1 MIDLYKL
8 RYFLAVARAGSYVQA
23 AEELHVSQPALSRSI
38 QSLERQYGVA
48 LLDRGRAGVTLTRA
62 GQRLMRF
69 ADDLLYN
76 AETLERML
84 AGAATGNSGEV
95 EFGIG
100 PVAATVVLP
109 TVAADV
115 ARNYPAISLRAH
127 SESVGEMA
135 SKLLNGE
142 VEFFL
147 GRVDRTSQ
155 NDRFLVDVL
164 GSASFRIYARAGHPL
179 AEAKSATLADIRPF
193 PRLGGTA
200 WHEFVAH
207 DAPTDEREL
216 LTPTVQ
222 IDNYSIL
229 REIALR
235 TDGVIMSSYGDLSGL
250 VPLPITTQAEQ
261 TMSSQIAM
269 FYLSSRSLSPAA
281 RTVSRMVRGV
291 ALTAIPM
298 TDVKAEEPDYLAA
311 QWEPL

>member
-8 RYFLAVARAGSYVQA
+8 RYFLTVARAGSYVQA

-38 QSLERQYGVA
+38 QSLERQYEVA
-48 LLDRGRAGVTLTRA
+48 LLDRGRGGVTLTRA
-62 GQRLMRF
+62 GQQLMQY

-84 AGAATGNSGEV
+84 AGAATGTSGEV

-115 ARNYPAISLRAH
+115 AREYPAISLRAH

-155 NDRFLVDVL
+155 NDRFLVDIL
-164 GSASFRIYARAGHPL
+164 GSASFRIFAREGHPL
-179 AEAKSATLADIRPF
+179 AGSSSATLADLRPF

-200 WHEFVAH
+200 WNEFAIH
-207 DAPTDEREL
+207 DAPLEEREL

-235 TDGVIMSSYGDLSGL
+235 TDGVIMSSYGDLTGL
-250 VPLPITTQAEQ
+250 VPLPISTQAEQ

-269 FYLSSRSLSPAA
+269 FYLSSRNLSPAA
-281 RTVSRMVRGV
+281 RTVARLVRSA
-291 ALTAIPM
+291 ALEAIPM
-298 TDVKAEEPDYLAA
+298 TDTRPEEPKFLGVG
-311 QWEPL
+311 